1 MKISEH
7 SITPWKRKNI
17 VLLSP
22 PLKTHA
28 YMHECAHTQTHTH
41 TDTHSHL
48 YISLLGTKFLVL
60 HTMMLCSNEL
70 ANFI

>member
-7 SITPWKRKNI
+7 IITPCKRKNI
-17 VLLSP
+17 LLLSP

-28 YMHECAHTQTHTH
+28 YMHECAYTQTHTH

-70 ANFI
+70 ANFM